1 MKEKW
6 YVLIILMFMA
16 CAVMLNLDLSFQ
28 GNSNNDSML
37 TLENIEALGSP
48 ESGGG
53 FKYCTQAG
61 GDCVEN
67 GISVRG
73 ISMKDE

>member
-28 GNSNNDSML
+28 GNSNNDSTL
-37 TLENIEALGSP
+37 TLENIEALGSRNP
-48 ESGGG
+48 GAASNIVLRREDIVLRMGLVLEE
-53 FKYCTQAG
+53 YQ
-61 GDCVEN
+61 
-67 GISVRG
+67 
-73 ISMKDE
+73 

>member
-28 GNSNNDSML
+28 GNSNNDSTL

-48 ESGGG
+48 GNPGAASNIVLRREDIVLRMGLVLEE
-53 FKYCTQAG
+53 YQ
-61 GDCVEN
+61 
-67 GISVRG
+67 
-73 ISMKDE
+73 

>member
-37 TLENIEALGSP
+37 TLENIEALGWR
-48 ESGGG
+48 
-53 FKYCTQAG
+53 
-61 GDCVEN
+61 CVVMHDAP
-67 GISVRG
+67 SF
-73 ISMKDE
+73 